1 MSTTIFSSRIL
12 DGWGMTGIK
21 TSFLF
26 TCVSTLLAVAC
37 LRLVIKWLRICWIL
51 RNAPRPPQRWPFSLL
66 LEIPLAFARM
76 DPQLHITAKIY
87 NYTKEMFPK
96 IIDQDVTVAFYGP
109 QPFLV
114 GVTPMA
120 MEAILKSTSN
130 LNKSFIY
137 QMMRPWVGNGILIS
151 DKGVWKPRRKMMTPA
166 FHFRTLEDYIPI
178 MNRRAEE
185 MVHDIAATIELEKT
199 FFDVRP
205 IVRRAAF
212 AILFETSM
220 GVEIDKEEVERM
232 RLLEITEELSA
243 SIVARA
249 ANILHWPDFI
259 YNLTKENR
267 EFLANIKRVQTYNN
281 QIVKQRKADYE
292 TGIGDEKLKKSFLD
306 ILLRLHIEEG
316 ILTEQ
321 EVRDEVSSIFI
332 GGFDT
337 TATAASFCLYLLG
350 HHPEVQKKVHEE
362 MDEVFGDD
370 WERPVTLDDIKRLKY
385 TECVLKESMRIY
397 PAVPLLARMI
407 DEDIKIGEQTIPKG
421 TVALALIFYVHRH
434 PKYFENP
441 DVFMPER
448 FLETKN
454 RHPFQFVPFSAGP
467 RNCVGQKFAQFEEI
481 ILLTQVMRRYKVESK
496 VPMEKLQLAFE
507 IVLTAPEGLELKFT
521 PRERPA

>member
-1 MSTTIFSSRIL
+1 MGPFGTGRIL
-12 DGWGMTGIK
+12 EPEYDRSAAAYIRD
-21 TSFLF
+21 LF
-26 TCVSTLLAVAC
+26 TLA
-37 LRLVIKWLRICWIL
+37 
-51 RNAPRPPQRWPFSLL
+51 
-66 LEIPLAFARM
+66 AR
-76 DPQLHITAKIY
+76 
-87 NYTKEMFPK
+87 
-96 IIDQDVTVAFYGP
+96 
-109 QPFLV
+109 
-114 GVTPMA
+114 
-120 MEAILKSTSN
+120 
-130 LNKSFIY
+130 
-137 QMMRPWVGNGILIS
+137 R

-212 AILFETSM
+212 AILF
-220 GVEIDKEEVERM
+220 
-232 RLLEITEELSA
+232 
-243 SIVARA
+243 

-385 TECVLKESMRIY
+385 TECVLK
-397 PAVPLLARMI
+397 
-407 DEDIKIGEQTIPKG
+407 
-421 TVALALIFYVHRH
+421 
-434 PKYFENP
+434 
-441 DVFMPER
+441 
-448 FLETKN
+448 
-454 RHPFQFVPFSAGP
+454 
-467 RNCVGQKFAQFEEI
+467 
-481 ILLTQVMRRYKVESK
+481 VMRRYKVESK